1 MPRKYSA
8 EDRAKWLE
16 EYEKGKSE
24 TAIANNHK
32 RDLRTIK
39 RGIIEARRSREF
51 QVARIDLI
59 REALKK
65 HQEGL
70 LASLSLLESSVA
82 LPAVDYAPESWYQ
95 GKEPAFRLKDKEKM
109 RERLLQAE
117 KSEKDKP
124 SMLRQ
129 HLKNNRLWR
138 ALDQWRKVYTEH
150 LLTRLELQYK
160 IIAFI
165 KDRTGLDIVSQSHAP
180 PFAYGYT
187 TGDMFYRLTLKNAIS
202 DISDADLPLRI
213 RTDTA
218 RHYVMDGGNVLAE
231 LTGREEECRTLL
243 LEAYGDV
250 KKSTELAEVVATY
263 KTLEKLLPPIKEAI
277 SEYRLL
283 GLLPGSCNICER
295 IGY

>member
-8 EDRAKWLE
+8 DDRAKWLALS
-16 EYEKGKSE
+16 EKGRAE
-24 TAIANNHK
+24 NWIANNYK
-32 RDLRTIK
+32 IDLRTIK
-39 RGIIEARRSREF
+39 AGIIEARRSREF
-51 QVARIDLI
+51 QTARTDLI
-59 REALKK
+59 RDALKK

-70 LASLSLLESSVA
+70 LSSLSSLESSIA

-95 GKEPAFRLKDKEKM
+95 GKEPAFGLKDKEEM
-109 RERLLQAE
+109 RERLLQAGKPE
-117 KSEKDKP
+117 KGKP

-138 ALDQWRKVYTEH
+138 ALDRWQKAYTEQ

-160 IIAFI
+160 IISLI
-165 KDRTGLDIVSQSHAP
+165 KDRTGLDIVSQAHAP

-213 RTDTA
+213 RTDTT
-218 RHYVMDGGNVLAE
+218 RHYVMDGGNLLAE

-250 KKSTELAEVVATY
+250 KKTIELTEVVATY
-263 KTLEKLLPPIKEAI
+263 KELEKLLPPIKEAI
-277 SEYRLL
+277 SEYQLL